1 MATATLS
8 VPTPVSLVDNDQK
21 SQFIYGQIKISAATD
36 TYATGGLALNAVL
49 SAIPDVQSSTGKPL
63 MVWITSANGSGY
75 TYQWNQSTGKMQIFQ
90 SAASGSPLGEYGNGV
105 ALTNPFADVI
115 LFEAIYQRQ

>member
-8 VPTPVSLVDNDQK
+8 VPETIVSNDQK
-21 SQFIYGQIKISAATD
+21 LQYVYGVVKISAATD
-36 TYATGGLALNAVL
+36 TYATGGLALNSVL
-49 SAIPDVQSSTGKPL
+49 LSIADIQSSTGKPL
-63 MVWITSANGSGY
+63 QVWITSVNGSGY

-90 SAASGSPLGEYGNGV
+90 CAASGSPNSEYGNGT

-115 LFEAIYQRQ
+115 NFEAIYQRV

>member
-8 VPTPVSLVDNDQK
+8 VASPLSLVDNDQK
-21 SQFIYGQIKISAATD
+21 AQFIYGQIKISAATD

-49 SAIPDVQSSTGKPL
+49 AALPDVQSSTGKPL
-63 MVWITSANGSGY
+63 MVWITTAAGTGY
-75 TYQWNQSTGKMQIFQ
+75 QYVWNQSSGKMQIFQ
-90 SAASGSPLGEYGNGV
+90 NASGAGQFAEYGNGS
-105 ALTNPFADVI
+105 ALTNPFADTI